1 MPLNPHRGGSAA
13 PLENEDLAQVTER
26 IDAWTEALASH
37 GDGVLGLDRDHSDP
51 AALRWFVRLAGEDKA
66 VTTVW
71 LTLRQRTLHVET
83 QFMPAPEENV
93 ADCFE
98 YLLRSNADLFGLAF
112 CIGWENA
119 VYLVGRTPAEQVD
132 DDTLDRLVG
141 GALSWTEEHFRNAM
155 SIGFASRYRY
165 HGPRAT

>member
-1 MPLNPHRGGSAA
+1 MPLNPDRGGSAA
-13 PLENEDLAQVTER
+13 PLDTDDLAEVTAR
-26 IDAWTEALASH
+26 IETWTQALAADN
-37 GDGVLGLDRDHSDP
+37 DGVLGLDRDHSDP
-51 AALRWFVRLAGEDKA
+51 TAMRWFVRLRGDDKA

-93 ADCFE
+93 AACFE
-98 YLLRSNADLFGLAF
+98 YLLRSNADLYGLAF
-112 CIGWENA
+112 CIGWEDA
-119 VYLVGRTPAEQVD
+119 VYLVGRTPAEEVD
-132 DDTLDRLVG
+132 DATLDRLVG

-155 SIGFASRYRY
+155 SIGFASRY

>member
-1 MPLNPHRGGSAA
+1 MPLKPRGTSLD
-13 PLENEDLAQVTER
+13 PLAQAELVEVTAR
-26 IDAWTEALASH
+26 VDAWADSLKDTDDS
-37 GDGVLGLDRDHSDP
+37 VLGLDRDHSDP
-51 AALRWFVRLAGEDKA
+51 AARRWFVRLRGEDKA

-93 ADCFE
+93 EACWE
-98 YLLRSNADLFGLAF
+98 YLLRSNTDLYGLAF
-112 CIGWENA
+112 CIGAENA
-119 VYLVGRTPAEQVD
+119 VYLVGRAPAESVD
-132 DDTLDRLVG
+132 AETLDRLVG

-155 SIGFASRYRY
+155 SIGYASRY